1 MLDHLSRRLE
11 EAHGRLRSALIN
23 GEPTDA
29 HRQAIA
35 QIEQDIERERAEQ
48 GQTEGERAQHR
59 ASVIAK
65 RAATIGSHSRQR
77 IADLIASFPIPS
89 EH

>member
-11 EAHGRLRSALIN
+11 EAHGRLRTALIN

-35 QIEQDIERERAEQ
+35 QNRL
-48 GQTEGERAQHR
+48 GQPPPAIRK
-59 ASVIAK
+59 SVGGRNYVQINGQWYEDDGTA
-65 RAATIGSHSRQR
+65 
-77 IADLIASFPIPS
+77 PS
-89 EH
+89 Q